1 MGTPGNTDTLE
12 QSTNVDYEKRFKD
25 TQAYATKIAQEK
37 AEKERELNELKAE
50 ISVLKEAA
58 KPSLSI
64 DEAMQNELEELKFSD
79 PEAWRDKLNRL
90 EKEANKSFTSKIEE
104 AKKTVSL
111 QQELERRASILSNF
125 QKEHPDVQ
133 LTDELL
139 QFDIPLRITKKL
151 EAGKIS
157 YEEFLNEAY
166 NYVKTPKVIGSV
178 NTTLDQPNLSK
189 VGGDDTPTV
198 VSVDSRNV
206 KQIYENMEF

>member
-58 KPSLSI
+58 KPSLLI

-90 EKEANKSFTSKIEE
+90 EKDANKSFTSKIEE

-198 VSVDSRNV
+198 ISADSRNV